1 MRFRAIICFL
11 VVAVLDS
18 NASSHATPQPEANGS
33 KIQRKEELQKT
44 HLESAEVKWRVVGLR
59 RNSTNLCPEVTGW
72 KSEDWLTQALSEP
85 RDECQPNYQ
94 PHQRQLDLQQVVA
107 AAPLLRDLGLDRFC
121 VYTATIN
128 PPPPF
133 PNPLPD
139 GLVSAANSQ
148 MALVPAGDPDLEPAK
163 TFAQHFLAQ
172 ASGMPEVSPGLEA
185 IASDPKVRLV
195 FVDTQATGDGLPQKP
210 GPSQHGYTL
219 VHLADELVCRGSHPC
234 SVELATR
241 LALSHTKFEKSPP
254 PAGSTASS
262 QGGNLGLV
270 DELAA
275 AIAKE
280 VLLWLPDSKHKHLI
294 LNLSLG
300 WDGEMLGE
308 LDKRRASQLKPD
320 AQLVYKALQFA
331 RRNGALVIAAA
342 GNRRGGE
349 ESKWPILPAAWE
361 SHSPSWFPFSCGRRL
376 VYAVGGVDWQ
386 GLPLPNYRLGGIPRR
401 VAFGDH
407 AVAQTESPD
416 EPTAIY
422 TGSSVSTAVVS
433 SIAAAVWQ
441 QRPELGAAEVM
452 RLLDRSGTN
461 LPGRADYYAW
471 RNLWPLSKLMR
482 APHLERL
489 SLCQAVAQARKEG
502 GLSPIPACQSWDPGK
517 GAADL
522 SSLVPPFTSLPEL
535 KPVTLPPACN
545 SASNPAPRLFAASQ
559 EGIATLPEADKV
571 SCPLKILPDMISQ
584 RWVHPQPDAEPCPGC
599 SFVPPRVQIAALA
612 LEEVPQPPQGYVLA
626 IEIDQKW
633 LPNSK
638 SHHIDSAAIDVDR
651 YSGAGQFVERRTYAI
666 PQEDLDKALT
676 TGMHRFLVSEV
687 GNGGSLKGCTATINF
702 KVTITEEDGT
712 IKSYSVQSP
721 IYVDP

>member
-1 MRFRAIICFL
+1 L
-11 VVAVLDS
+11 AVLVS
-18 NASSHATPQPEANGS
+18 NPSSRATPLPEANGS
-33 KIQRKEELQKT
+33 KVQRKEELPKT
-44 HLESAEVKWRVVGLR
+44 SLESAEVKWRVVGLR
-59 RNSTNLCPEVTGW
+59 RKSTNLCPQVIGW

-85 RDECQPNYQ
+85 QDKCQQNYQ
-94 PHQRQLDLQQVVA
+94 SPQRRLDLQQVVA

-121 VYTATIN
+121 IYTYRGGTTN
-128 PPPPF
+128 PPPF
-133 PNPLPD
+133 PNSLPD
-139 GLVSAANSQ
+139 GLVSAANSH

-163 TFAQHFLAQ
+163 TFVQHFLAQ
-172 ASGMPEVSPGLEA
+172 ASGMPEVTSAPEV
-185 IASDPKVRLV
+185 IPDPKVRLV

-210 GPSQHGYTL
+210 GPSKHGYTL
-219 VHLADELVCRGSHPC
+219 VHLADELVCRGTHPC

-241 LALSHTKFEKSPP
+241 LALSHTEFEKNPP
-254 PAGSTASS
+254 PAGATASS

-275 AIAKE
+275 AIANE

-308 LDKRRASQLKPD
+308 LDKRSVSQLKPD

-349 ESKWPILPAAWE
+349 ESKWPVLPAAWE
-361 SHSPSWFPFSCGRRL
+361 SHSPSWFPFSCGRKL

-441 QRPELGAAEVM
+441 ERPELGAAEVM
-452 RLLDRSGTN
+452 KLLDRSGDF

-489 SLCQAVAQARKEG
+489 SLCQAVALARRER
-502 GLSPIPACQSWDPGK
+502 GLSSIPACQSWDPK
-517 GAADL
+517 DGAAKL
-522 SSLVPPFTSLPEL
+522 SSLFPPFTALTEL
-535 KPVTLPPACN
+535 QPVTLPTACN

-559 EGIATLPEADKV
+559 ERIATLPEPDKS
-571 SCPLKILPDMISQ
+571 SCPLKLLPDMITQ

-599 SFVPPRVQIAALA
+599 SFVPPRVQNAALT
-612 LEEVPQPPQGYVLA
+612 LEDVQRPPQGYVLA
-626 IEIDQKW
+626 IEIDQEW

-638 SHHIDSAAIDVDR
+638 SHHIDSAAIDVDC
-651 YSGAGQFVERRTYAI
+651 YSGAGQFVERTTYAI
-666 PQEDLDKALT
+666 PQADLQTALT
-676 TGMHRFLVSEV
+676 PGMHRLLVSEV

-702 KVTITEEDGT
+702 KVTSTEEDGT